1 MKGQGIA
8 DNHLVEALRYVEE
21 DESLFHL
28 NLGPAARSL
37 NQPASALR
45 QYIIAR
51 EKSGESGDVN
61 ANSNAE
67 LAIAEILT
75 LHPHLE
81 QPEVVIRQF
90 EKTESG
96 VTSFVRKIIENTA
109 AKVISGIL
117 FGVVAAWILI

>member
-1 MKGQGIA
+1 MRGQVIA
-8 DNHLVEALRYVEE
+8 DNHLVEALRYAET
-21 DESLFHL
+21 DDSLFHL
-28 NLGPAARSL
+28 NLGHAARSV

>member
-28 NLGPAARSL
+28 NLGHAARSL